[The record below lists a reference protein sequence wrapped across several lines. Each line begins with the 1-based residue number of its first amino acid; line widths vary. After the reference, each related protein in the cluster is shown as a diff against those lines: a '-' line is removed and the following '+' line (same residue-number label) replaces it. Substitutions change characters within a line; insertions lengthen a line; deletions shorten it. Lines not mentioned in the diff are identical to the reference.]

1 MGGHIKSCAFKI
13 SLLWRKKHLY
23 TFLNVSSTFPQ
34 NFTQDEKSHITWSVA
49 NLNLAEEI
57 LLFKF
62 CTEV

>member
-1 MGGHIKSCAFKI
+1 MLVPLFLKI
-13 SLLWRKKHLY
+13 LA
-23 TFLNVSSTFPQ
+23 
-34 NFTQDEKSHITWSVA
+34 QDEKSHITWSVA